1 MNEPSTLELGQDLLC
16 TGVCLF

>member
-1 MNEPSTLELGQDLLC
+1 MHEPSTLELGQDLLC